1 MKKSLLISCFTL
13 FTMGLFAQTSNN
25 PWQISLG
32 LTNPSILSDITN
44 SNGTVNANDF
54 TGSVGVAQAGLTEKY

>member
-32 LTNPSILSDITN
+32 LTNSSILSEIT
-44 SNGTVNANDF
+44 TLME
-54 TGSVGVAQAGLTEKY
+54 Q